1 MRYVIKNRKIK
12 VMAGKLGLLIVLAV
26 LSNIVDDMGDSGMA
40 LIARIA
46 VYAGILGIFLNIMKG
61 FGRDSDSKDTEEEDK
76 K

>member
-1 MRYVIKNRKIK
+1 MRLAMKNRKIK

-26 LSNIVDDMGDSGMA
+26 LSNTVDAMGDSGMA

-61 FGRDSDSKDTEEEDK
+61 FGREPDPPNMEEEDK
-76 K
+76 E

>member
-1 MRYVIKNRKIK
+1 MRLVMKNRKIK

-26 LSNIVDDMGDSGMA
+26 LSNIVDAMGDSGMA

-61 FGRDSDSKDTEEEDK
+61 FGREPDSPSMEEDK
-76 K
+76 E